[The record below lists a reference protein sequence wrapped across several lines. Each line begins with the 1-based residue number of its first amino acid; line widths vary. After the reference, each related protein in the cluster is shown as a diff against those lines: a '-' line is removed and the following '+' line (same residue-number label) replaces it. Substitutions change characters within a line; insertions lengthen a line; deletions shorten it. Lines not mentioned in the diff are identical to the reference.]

1 MVKIAAAVLGVL
13 AVWAGQAMGQGSGGG
28 SGGGPPREA
37 YVVRVRGGLDCA
49 EVARGVG
56 AAVDEAEK
64 QRSPAFVVLLENAGP
79 TRWDIVRDVIGHM
92 GRFGGP
98 TVVAHVGEVKQGVM
112 ELSTGEVA
120 VSMAAGRRIAERV
133 VIRVK
138 AAETREGAA
147 SKADWASVEDE
158 LRGVLRPRLAAWSL
172 GEVSLEALLGM
183 REQVWAVVEGDQV
196 RAMSKGSRPTVSASQ
211 RVVPLG
217 RSVAGEPERAFVL
230 DEAEGV
236 VASALFGEPERGAW
250 VEVLSKSGVVTRSRA
265 DAEVVGGVAVLRE
278 RAGALVETAES
289 AWREIGSDL
298 RSLPTSAST
307 RPATAAQK
315 SAARRVKDAA
325 DRVGA
330 GLDEVER
337 VLMTYPEVAAVP
349 PPGATKV
356 GSRPSTSLTAWR
368 NRVKDLREKTASGVE
383 RAERAL
389 R

>member
-1 MVKIAAAVLGVL
+1 MVKNAAAVVCVVMTGIGV
-13 AVWAGQAMGQGSGGG
+13 AWGQPSGGG
-28 SGGGPPREA
+28 GPREA

-64 QRSPAFVVLLENAGP
+64 QRSAAFVVLLESAGP
-79 TRWDIVRDVIGHM
+79 TRWDIVRDVMGHM

-120 VSMAAGRRIAERV
+120 VSMAGGRRIAERV
-133 VIRVK
+133 GFRVR
-138 AAETREGAA
+138 AEETREGAS

-158 LRGVLRPRLAAWSL
+158 VRNVLRPRLAAWSL
-172 GEVSLEALLGM
+172 GEVSLEVLLGM

-196 RAMSKGSRPTVSASQ
+196 RALAKGSRPSVSGSQ
-211 RVVPLG
+211 KALPLG
-217 RSVAGEPERAFVL
+217 RTIVGDADRAFVL
-230 DEAEGV
+230 EEAEGV
-236 VASALFGEPERGAW
+236 VAAALFGEPERGVW
-250 VEVLSKSGVVTRSRA
+250 SEVLTKSGIATRGRA
-265 DAEVVGGVAVLRE
+265 DAEVVGGVAGLRE
-278 RAGALVETAES
+278 RAGAMVESAES
-289 AWREIGSDL
+289 AWREVGSDL
-298 RSLPTSAST
+298 RSLPTIAST
-307 RPATAAQK
+307 KPATSAQK
-315 SAARRVKDAA
+315 SAARRVKDTAE
-325 DRVGA
+325 RVGRE
-330 GLDEVER
+330 LDEVER
-337 VLMTYPEVAAVP
+337 VLMTYPEVAVMP

-368 NRVKDLREKTASGVE
+368 NRVKELREKAGSGLD